1 MIQVDFYIG
10 LWPSPAM
17 DGPVAVIRNVGDEID
32 DDDDCTACYFFNA
45 WPWLETLPITT
56 EQRNAIQLE
65 SGHNTDDSTA
75 QVLTI
80 N

>member
-1 MIQVDFYIG
+1 MALD
-10 LWPSPAM
+10 
-17 DGPVAVIRNVGDEID
+17 GDEID
-32 DDDDCTACYFFNA
+32 DDDDCTAFYFFNV

-56 EQRNAIQLE
+56 EQRNAIQFE